1 MSLDTY
7 ANLKLEVA
15 AWLDRSNLD
24 VTSGGID
31 TYIDIAESWFNRN
44 LRVRKMITAVAT
56 PTLVI
61 TADAVT
67 HPTDWLEWDTFYR
80 TSPTP
85 YRMMNV
91 LTNEAAFRDKSG
103 GIAGYENGLIVRG
116 GTSYLYPTPST
127 TDSYAATYYAQI
139 PALSGSNT
147 TNWLLTAYP
156 EAYLYGTLMQA
167 AGFLQNDPRIPVW
180 QSAFGQV
187 VDEISQAS
195 ARATFGGGNSFPIV
209 KGIA

>member
-7 ANLKLEVA
+7 SNLKGEVA
-15 AWLDRSNLD
+15 AWLDRSDLD
-24 VTSGGID
+24 VTTGGID
-31 TYIDIAESWFNRN
+31 TYIDMAEAWFNRN
-44 LRVRKMITAVAT
+44 FRTRLMITTVAT
-56 PTLVI
+56 PTLVV

-85 YRMMNV
+85 YRMLNV

-103 GIAGYENGLIVRG
+103 GIAGCENGLIVRG
-116 GTSYLYPTPST
+116 NTSYIYPTPAT
-127 TDSYAATYYAQI
+127 TDSYSATYYAQI

-156 EAYLYGTLMQA
+156 DAYLYGTLMQA
-167 AGFLQNDPRIPVW
+167 AARLRDDPRVPMW
-180 QSAFGQV
+180 QQAFGQV
-187 VDEISQAS
+187 VDEITTAS
-195 ARATFGGGNSFPIV
+195 AKATFGGGNSFPVV
-209 KGIA
+209 KGIV